1 MTHEEFAAFV
11 DRVRADCAAA
21 LIELGAAAE
30 CVPLRLRA
38 ECAAQA
44 RAWIET
50 RALFEDLL
58 NLGSEFERTEVQR
71 TRKST

>member
-1 MTHEEFAAFV
+1 MTHEKFAAFV
-11 DRVRADCAAA
+11 DQVRADCAAA

-30 CVPLRLRA
+30 YVVIPWRA

-50 RALFEDLL
+50 
-58 NLGSEFERTEVQR
+58 LGAI
-71 TRKST
+71 